1 MSIHARLNAIKNWH
15 TKHTSGS
22 ENAFL
27 PALSKTEIQ
36 AQKEAFPF
44 EFPQAVYELY
54 QWHNG
59 MKNNAPLFNEYT
71 FYPLE
76 DALDEYDLAQDEEG
90 LLKPSW
96 FPVFGDQGSFYAVEC
111 DLLHPQRGCVY
122 FCDSAE
128 EEPHLWYDSLEK
140 MLMTLRVCFEQ
151 KAYFLDD
158 DGILMQDFEA
168 ANKIREEFNP
178 RAVKLQFQKEEP
190 LEETVD
196 EQPDGTKRLTTRYS
210 EDHYSE
216 QFFDKKGRKMGQCE
230 YHGGELLRRDDWE
243 YLSANEVEITSE
255 NMMGMMMTT
264 KTRGI
269 IKKDGTFEQTG
280 MQTFMNGELLF
291 DDAMMDELEAADGVD
306 DEESEVFLNS

>member
-15 TKHTSGS
+15 SKQQSGS

-27 PALSKTEIQ
+27 KPLSAAEVQ
-36 AQKEAFPF
+36 QHKEAFPF
-44 EFPQAVYELY
+44 GFPQALSELY

-59 MKNNAPLFNEYT
+59 MKDNAPFFNEYT

-76 DALDEYDLAQDEEG
+76 DALDEYELAQEEETG
-90 LLKPSW
+90 LKKSW
-96 FPVFGDQGSFYAVEC
+96 FPVFGYQGSFFAVEC
-111 DLLHPQRGCVY
+111 DVLNPQHGCIY
-122 FCDSAE
+122 FCEVED
-128 EEPHLWYDSLEK
+128 EPHLWYDSLEK
-140 MLMTLRVCFEQ
+140 MLMTVRICFEQ

-168 ANKIREEFNP
+168 ANKIREELNP
-178 RAVKLQFQKEEP
+178 KAVKLQFQQQEP
-190 LEETVD
+190 LEEILD

-216 QFFDKKGRKMGQCE
+216 QFFDKKGRKIGQCE
-230 YHGGELLRRDDWE
+230 YHGGELLRKDDWE
-243 YLSANEVEITSE
+243 YLSATEVEITSE

-264 KTRGI
+264 KTRAV
-269 IKKDGTFEQTG
+269 IKPDGTLEQTG

-291 DDAMMDELEAADGVD
+291 DDAMLAELEAAEDEDGE
-306 DEESEVFLNS
+306 DEA